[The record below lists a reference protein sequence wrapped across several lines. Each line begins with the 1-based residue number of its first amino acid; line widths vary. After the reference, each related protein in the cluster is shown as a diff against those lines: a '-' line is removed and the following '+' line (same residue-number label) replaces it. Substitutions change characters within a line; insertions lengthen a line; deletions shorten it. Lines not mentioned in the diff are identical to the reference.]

1 MKDDRDAPETG
12 DAAAADDGDAG
23 EAERSVDEAWK
34 RAAREE
40 AQKLDEEARAAGG
53 AGGAGGA
60 GAAEIPDASFARLLS
75 GFATQAL
82 MNLGAIQNPVSGERS
97 VDLAA
102 ARYTIDLLGIL
113 EKKTKGNLDEEE
125 EKYLGA
131 MLYDL
136 RMRFVDESKRASG
149 ESPAPADGA
158 DDGGP
163 GILGADGRP
172 VADA

>member
-12 DAAAADDGDAG
+12 DAAPAADDGDAR
-23 EAERSVDEAWK
+23 EAERRVDEAWK

-53 AGGAGGA
+53 AGGA
-60 GAAEIPDASFARLLS
+60 EIPDASFAMLLS

-82 MNLGAIQNPVSGERS
+82 MNLGAIQHPASGERS

-113 EKKTKGNLDEEE
+113 EKKTQGNLDEEE

-136 RMRFVDESKRASG
+136 RMRFVDESKKASG
-149 ESPAPADGA
+149 ASSAPADGA
-158 DDGGP
+158 DDAGPDDGSP
-163 GILGADGRP
+163 GILGADGKP
-172 VADA
+172 IADA